1 MKFNLKRDLGIAAV
15 AAVAVVGLAVG
26 MRSQKGTEDAVLAA
40 GIAKF
45 DLIGQVPDEVAMVT
59 ATLLGDK
66 TDTVAASENAV
77 SAYANMY
84 MVITTEGEYV
94 NVRAEASEDSEIVAK
109 AYAFSG
115 GTVLEKGDA
124 WTKIQSGNAVGYI
137 NNAFLVFGDDVE
149 YYATQRCLFN
159 ATVLDDE
166 LRLRREPNMNC
177 ETWGIAAEGDVFNVT
192 AIRDDGWIEIDV
204 NGYPGYLAAEYVSLG
219 LNLSSAITIAEE
231 EEAIRLEQ
239 ERIAAEEA
247 AARAEAESFENAIQA
262 AIDDGTTSYILAN
275 SIYGVSDRDAY
286 LLACLVS
293 AEAGYETYDGKL
305 AVANV
310 IVTRYLG
317 GSYGSSISDVIYSGG
332 QFSVVSQGYF
342 DRVVKNGPNSE
353 SIQAA
358 ADALA
363 GIDNRGYTNFCS
375 GGYYESHGVS
385 ASRGEI
391 IGSQYF
397 YNR

>member
-1 MKFNLKRDLGIAAV
+1 
-15 AAVAVVGLAVG
+15 
-26 MRSQKGTEDAVLAA
+26 
-40 GIAKF
+40 
-45 DLIGQVPDEVAMVT
+45 
-59 ATLLGDK
+59 
-66 TDTVAASENAV
+66 
-77 SAYANMY
+77 
-84 MVITTEGEYV
+84 
-94 NVRAEASEDSEIVAK
+94 
-109 AYAFSG
+109 
-115 GTVLEKGDA
+115 
-124 WTKIQSGNAVGYI
+124 
-137 NNAFLVFGDDVE
+137 
-149 YYATQRCLFN
+149 
-159 ATVLDDE
+159 
-166 LRLRREPNMNC
+166 MNC
-177 ETWGIAAEGDVFNVT
+177 ETWGIAAEGDVFKVT

-231 EEAIRLEQ
+231 DEAIRLEQ

-262 AIDDGTTSYILAN
+262 AIDDVTTSYILAN

-385 ASRGEI
+385 ASHGEM

>member
-1 MKFNLKRDLGIAAV
+1 MKFNLKRDLGIAAGAAVV
-15 AAVAVVGLAVG
+15 AAVLLIGAG
-26 MRSQKGTEDAVLAA
+26 SQKGTEDVVLQA
-40 GIAKF
+40 GIARF
-45 DLIGQVPDEVAMVT
+45 DLSGEATGEVAELT

-77 SAYANMY
+77 SAYADMY

-115 GTVLEKGDA
+115 GTVLEKGDV

-137 NNAFLVFGDDVE
+137 NNEFLVFGDDVE
-149 YYATQRCLFN
+149 VYATQMCLFN
-159 ATVLDDE
+159 ATVLENE
-166 LRLRREPNMNC
+166 LRLRREPNAEC
-177 ETWGIAAEGDVFNVT
+177 ETWGLASTGEVYSVT
-192 AIRDDGWIEIDV
+192 AIRDDGWIEVDV

-247 AARAEAESFENAIQA
+247 AAQAEAAAFENAIQA
-262 AIDDGTTSYILAN
+262 AIDDGTTSAILAN

-286 LLACLVS
+286 LLACIVS

-317 GSYGSSISDVIYSGG
+317 GSYGSTISDVIYASG
-332 QFSVVSQGYF
+332 QFSVVNQGYF
-342 DRVVKNGPNSE
+342 DKVVKNGPNSE

-363 GIDNRGYTNFCS
+363 GINNKGYTNFCS
-375 GGYYESHGVS
+375 GSYYENHGVN
-385 ASRGEI
+385 ASGGEI

-397 YNR
+397 YCR